1 MGGSDRVSVPTR
13 HSGVKVGCPP
23 NSSELT
29 CTMESPEYRALRR
42 GSSLLKSGI
51 NPDDIVSLL
60 SDHDLLTPDERCRAN
75 ATNLTAPKRME
86 EVHSALERRVIVRW
100 ETFHTILAILK
111 SVPALGPV
119 AEELHELYKKEGG
132 TRPLA
137 VDISTP
143 DPIIPAAPAG

>member
-1 MGGSDRVSVPTR
+1 
-13 HSGVKVGCPP
+13 
-23 NSSELT
+23 
-29 CTMESPEYRALRR
+29 MESPEYRALRR
-42 GSSLLKSGI
+42 GSSLLKIGI
-51 NPDDIVSLL
+51 NPDDIVSRL

-86 EVHSALERRVIVRW
+86 EVHSALERRVSVRF
-100 ETFHTILAILK
+100 EAFHTILAILK

-119 AEELHELYKKEGG
+119 AEELHKLYKKEGG
-132 TRPLA
+132 TLPLA